1 MLQAFFFLLLW
12 GSSFVF
18 VVIVLGGI
26 MVKFMART
34 KQRNMYILGAS
45 GVLSLLLTLWV
56 IDRGPEFDD
65 SIMTDCMDMQDG
77 CY

>member
-1 MLQAFFFLLLW
+1 MLQAFLFLLLW
-12 GSSFVF
+12 GANFVW

-65 SIMTDCMDMQDG
+65 TIMTNCMDMQDG

>member
-1 MLQAFFFLLLW
+1 MLTAFFFLLYW
-12 GSSFVF
+12 GANFVWM
-18 VVIVLGGI
+18 VLMVGGL

-34 KQRNMYILGAS
+34 KQRNMYILGVSA
-45 GVLSLLLTLWV
+45 VLSLLLTLWV

-65 SIMTDCMDMQDG
+65 SIMTNCMDMQDG